1 MVFLY
6 KRGRFNLEEQ
16 KQMKVIKK
24 SDSYFKKNLTVF
36 RTLLELLKESSPFI
50 AASVF
55 TGLSLILI
63 VVIVAHHKDIGAY
76 AATSISYLTIFQLSF
91 LQLGTTFGIVFAIW
105 SKRSFKDGKYKFE
118 PTNDTVN
125 AASFYSFIFG
135 LVVLL
140 IYFTTSYIYNHFAN
154 DHQNTVINQSVGSA
168 YIVSGLAVVGLAP
181 LRNYLLMLIRSTK
194 SINVL
199 LAIVLDFCTWTT
211 ALIAAFLLGS
221 YSVLNYWGY
230 GLGMSIGFV
239 FWTIIIGMT
248 TIEKAQ
254 IVLRPLYIS
263 KRLFVLSIKLLWIQ
277 TILSSLKSV
286 GKMFILLITFVV
298 INSRVVGSSLLD
310 FQSTRILMYQ
320 SMIFIQM
327 LNLGLSDF
335 LFYLYQKQEVR
346 DCRYHSRQLFF
357 WVFILGI
364 LFALITSVIFG
375 FSVKQLVQ
383 LYTSEQSPSYI
394 FLEKQVPEHF
404 YQSLRKILINDEKLL
419 DIITSHVN
427 IGRQEVVNALSSND
441 KNIWLPMAQKVIDPI
456 WKLGDKF
463 ETIYQM
469 KNPFTHRFVD
479 ISASN
484 IYSYL
489 IKNNAYILLSFFCT
503 FFSFSSILSR
513 YVGLIA
519 RRQRPPYVMI
529 VIQLV
534 MVAFTSGFGLTHQSD
549 PHFIGLMAWSFPL
562 FISSI
567 FILGYSTYKIL
578 RIYRKYLKNHKYND
592 EKLSIMP
599 KKQLEQQ
606 IKVR

>member
-1 MVFLY
+1 M
-6 KRGRFNLEEQ
+6 
-16 KQMKVIKK
+16 
-24 SDSYFKKNLTVF
+24 
-36 RTLLELLKESSPFI
+36 
-50 AASVF
+50 
-55 TGLSLILI
+55 
-63 VVIVAHHKDIGAY
+63 
-76 AATSISYLTIFQLSF
+76 
-91 LQLGTTFGIVFAIW
+91 
-105 SKRSFKDGKYKFE
+105 
-118 PTNDTVN
+118 
-125 AASFYSFIFG
+125 
-135 LVVLL
+135 
-140 IYFTTSYIYNHFAN
+140 
-154 DHQNTVINQSVGSA
+154 
-168 YIVSGLAVVGLAP
+168 
-181 LRNYLLMLIRSTK
+181 
-194 SINVL
+194 
-199 LAIVLDFCTWTT
+199 
-211 ALIAAFLLGS
+211 
-221 YSVLNYWGY
+221 
-230 GLGMSIGFV
+230 
-239 FWTIIIGMT
+239 
-248 TIEKAQ
+248 
-254 IVLRPLYIS
+254 
-263 KRLFVLSIKLLWIQ
+263 
-277 TILSSLKSV
+277 
-286 GKMFILLITFVV
+286 
-298 INSRVVGSSLLD
+298 
-310 FQSTRILMYQ
+310 
-320 SMIFIQM
+320 
-327 LNLGLSDF
+327 
-335 LFYLYQKQEVR
+335 
-346 DCRYHSRQLFF
+346 
-357 WVFILGI
+357 
-364 LFALITSVIFG
+364 
-375 FSVKQLVQ
+375 
-383 LYTSEQSPSYI
+383 
-394 FLEKQVPEHF
+394 
-404 YQSLRKILINDEKLL
+404 
-419 DIITSHVN
+419 N

-606 IKVR
+606 IKVRQN

>member
-1 MVFLY
+1 MVEHKQKKTL
-6 KRGRFNLEEQ
+6 KRCSSHFR
-16 KQMKVIKK
+16 
-24 SDSYFKKNLTVF
+24 KNLTIF
-36 RTLLELLKESSPFI
+36 RTLIELIKESSPFI

-76 AATSISYLTIFQLSF
+76 AATSVSYLTIFQLSF
-91 LQLGTTFGIVFAIW
+91 LQLGTTFGIVFSVW

-118 PTNDTVN
+118 PTNDTAN

-154 DHQNTVINQSVGSA
+154 DHQNTLINQNIGSA
-168 YIVSGLAVVGLAP
+168 YIISGLAVVGLAP
-181 LRNYLLMLIRSTK
+181 LRNYLLMLIRSNK
-194 SINVL
+194 SINIL

-221 YSVLNYWGY
+221 YSSLGYWGY
-230 GLGMSIGFV
+230 GLGMSIGFI

-248 TIEKAQ
+248 AIEKAQ

-263 KRLFVLSIKLLWIQ
+263 KKLFVLSIKLLWIQ

-298 INSRVVGSSLLD
+298 INERVVGSSLLD
-310 FQSTRILMYQ
+310 FQSSRILMYQ

-346 DCRYHSRQLFF
+346 DRRYHSRQLFA
-357 WVFILGI
+357 WIFIFGI
-364 LFALITSVIFG
+364 LFALVGSIIFG
-375 FSVKQLVQ
+375 FSIKQLVE
-383 LYTSEQSPSYI
+383 LYTREQSPSYI
-394 FLEKQVPEHF
+394 FLEKHVPEHF
-404 YQSLRKILINDEKLL
+404 YQSLRKILINDDELL
-419 DIITSHVN
+419 NIIVN
-427 IGRQEVVNALSSND
+427 HTNINKDEIINALSSND
-441 KNIWLPMAQKVIDPI
+441 KNIWLPMAKKVIDPI

-463 ETIYQM
+463 ETIYHM
-469 KNPFTHRFVD
+469 KNPFTHRYVD
-479 ISASN
+479 ISEN
-484 IYSYL
+484 NVYKYL
-489 IKNNAYILLSFFCT
+489 IKNNAYILLTFFCT
-503 FFSFSSILSR
+503 FFSFSSILGR
-513 YVGLIA
+513 YGGLIA
-519 RRQRPPYVMI
+519 RRQRVPYVMI

-534 MVAFTSGFGLTHQSD
+534 MVAFTSGFGLTHQTD

-567 FILGYSTYKIL
+567 FILGYSAYKIL
-578 RIYRKYLKNHKYND
+578 RGYLNYLKKHRYND
-592 EKLSIMP
+592 QKTSIMSEKP
-599 KKQLEQQ
+599 QEQQ
-606 IKVR
+606 IKVRQN